1 MSYWNAR
8 VALLVGLVNAAVSA
22 GSRGPRTPTRLAR
35 VGFVCIPVC
44 GVFRRIRSRRGG
56 GGVERGGDACIAQ
69 PGKRAPTR
77 GDASI
82 PTPLHTAPAPTRSD
96 ASEDAAHGD
105 SYKTYPCKPLWS
117 PPRSTPPPPLRNP
130 ILRGQT
136 RYL

>member
-69 PGKRAPTR
+69 PGQRAPTL

-82 PTPLHTAPAPTRSD
+82 PTPLHTAPAPTRSRPLPRRFLPN
-96 ASEDAAHGD
+96 
-105 SYKTYPCKPLWS
+105 TYPCGHPLFS
-117 PPRSTPPPPLRNP
+117 PSNHT
-130 ILRGQT
+130 
-136 RYL
+136 